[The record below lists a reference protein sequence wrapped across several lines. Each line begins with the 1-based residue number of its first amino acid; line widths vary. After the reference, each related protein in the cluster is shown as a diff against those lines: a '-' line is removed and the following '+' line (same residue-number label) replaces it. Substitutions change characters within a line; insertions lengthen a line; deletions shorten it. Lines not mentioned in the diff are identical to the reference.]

1 MEREGIWRK
10 YLPLS
15 QCFSLLL
22 PKNSHQ
28 FSSLRGTDA
37 RKQKSCIYNHQSIS
51 QTAFMW
57 SFKGLARVSLNF
69 PLGTG
74 PRNIAGWEILM
85 HHQLPRTLKGQ
96 RQSFA
101 VIWPTICSPGKDL
114 LPKGLSLLSWVPKSR
129 SNPQSRFSQAQEPWT
144 QRIPTPTVS
153 PFGRCAQ

>member
-37 RKQKSCIYNHQSIS
+37 RKQKSCIYNHQSIF

-57 SFKGLARVSLNF
+57 SFKELARVSLNF

-114 LPKGLSLLSWVPKSR
+114 LPKGLSLLSWVSWEVTLKADFPRLESPGHR
-129 SNPQSRFSQAQEPWT
+129 GFVHWQSVHLADVHNR
-144 QRIPTPTVS
+144 
-153 PFGRCAQ
+153 